1 MIENEKLKMKISNRG
16 YVSELVIKDDA
27 YKMNWVM
34 DDGYLKEAGYK
45 EQDKLFGEFDIIA
58 DGTKI
63 SSNET
68 IPQIKKGDAKA
79 DIKYNFEKL
88 SVEFIYDLQKRKDG
102 LCWEVRVTNNTNEE
116 ISIDEFGIWISFAYV
131 MFRDKNVEK
140 NIHNSAAVFTSVS
153 KNYTKLSIARR
164 DGTSESL
171 GMYQTVG
178 ETKSIGTYCAYR
190 NLFFE
195 NVSPSLDGMLFH
207 KLYLSGGYEKN
218 FQNHDWIYE
227 KNGFALGANEIKT
240 WEYVINTN
248 KTKDEFYENGLLLR
262 HPFIEYTPLNII
274 GETVRGRIKLPDG
287 LKLLKVRAEYQSD
300 NKVVNGEVT
309 VNEETNGSYG
319 FSFRPQHMGEHKI
332 VFTFT
337 NGTEDFTVLNVMDRL
352 DKVIEERVQYICNE
366 LYTGEDG
373 NPACAFAPVS
383 NQGESL
389 GKANLVL
396 KKNLLGTLDVT
407 QVQKVEKC
415 AVNYVRPKWFY
426 QGDFRKP
433 EKLYGDFYRCMDFE
447 YIAHLFYLLSEF

>member
-34 DDGYLKEAGYK
+34 DEGYLKEAGYK

-207 KLYLSGGYEKN
+207 KLYLS
-218 FQNHDWIYE
+218 
-227 KNGFALGANEIKT
+227 
-240 WEYVINTN
+240 
-248 KTKDEFYENGLLLR
+248 
-262 HPFIEYTPLNII
+262 
-274 GETVRGRIKLPDG
+274 
-287 LKLLKVRAEYQSD
+287 
-300 NKVVNGEVT
+300 
-309 VNEETNGSYG
+309 
-319 FSFRPQHMGEHKI
+319 
-332 VFTFT
+332 
-337 NGTEDFTVLNVMDRL
+337 
-352 DKVIEERVQYICNE
+352 
-366 LYTGEDG
+366 
-373 NPACAFAPVS
+373 
-383 NQGESL
+383 
-389 GKANLVL
+389 
-396 KKNLLGTLDVT
+396 
-407 QVQKVEKC
+407 
-415 AVNYVRPKWFY
+415 
-426 QGDFRKP
+426 
-433 EKLYGDFYRCMDFE
+433 
-447 YIAHLFYLLSEF
+447 